1 MINKPATPLKSVSV
15 RHAPKAFAAL
25 MVVTK
30 VDAMETNVTIALNV
44 QQVDVSMACVKS
56 VAPLTQ
62 TPRVV

>member
-1 MINKPATPLKSVSV
+1 MINQPATPLRSVSV

-25 MVVTK
+25 MLVTK

>member
-1 MINKPATPLKSVSV
+1 MINKSATPLRSVSV
-15 RHAPKAFAAL
+15 RLAPKAFAAL
-25 MVVTK
+25 MLVIK

-44 QQVDVSMACVKS
+44 QQVDVSMACAKS